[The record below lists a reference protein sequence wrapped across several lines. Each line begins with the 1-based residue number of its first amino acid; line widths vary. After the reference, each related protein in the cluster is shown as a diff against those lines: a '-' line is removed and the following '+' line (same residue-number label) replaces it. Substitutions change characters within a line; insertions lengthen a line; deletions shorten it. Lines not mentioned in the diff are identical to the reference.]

1 MMKITQKTI
10 QVIRYPQR
18 STWKSIVERPLIEF
32 SSIESQV
39 RSILENVKQ
48 YGDHALKKYTLEF
61 DKVEVDDFS
70 VSAYEIEAA
79 SHNLPEILKKDIQL
93 AKQNIEKFHV
103 LQKELVKKIETVPG
117 VTCWRKSLPIQRV
130 GLYVPGGSAP
140 LFSTV
145 LMLAVPAKI
154 AGCSEIILCTPP
166 DKSGRVHPAV
176 LYAASITGVTN
187 IFKVGGAQAIA
198 AMTFGTST
206 IPQVYKIF
214 GPGNQYVTVAKQL
227 ATQYGVAI
235 DMPAGPS
242 EVAIFAD
249 ATAHA
254 SFVAADLLSQAE
266 HGIDSQVFLVTTEEI
281 LISAVLEQ
289 LEKQLSELPRAEIA
303 RQALSGSKIVLV
315 HDTYEAI
322 ELLNEYA
329 AEHLILASDYAEK
342 LAEKIHTAGSVFLGH
357 FTPESAG
364 DYASGTNHTLPT
376 NAFARSY
383 SGVSLDSFVKKITF
397 QQITPDG
404 IRHLGPSV
412 ERMAEAEGLHA
423 HQKAVRYRLEYL
435 AKQFSA

>member
-1 MMKITQKTI
+1 M